1 MNSELLFHEQEMQDS
16 SYPNFSS
23 FVFAIAKGTAPTLH
37 QDPTVSRAVREK
49 ESDLRA
55 PLRSNNP
62 LRSPTG

>member
-1 MNSELLFHEQEMQDS
+1 MNCELLFQDQKTQD
-16 SYPNFSS
+16 PRHLNFSS
-23 FVFAIAKGTAPTLH
+23 FVFAIAKGAAPTLQ

-62 LRSPTG
+62 LRNPTG